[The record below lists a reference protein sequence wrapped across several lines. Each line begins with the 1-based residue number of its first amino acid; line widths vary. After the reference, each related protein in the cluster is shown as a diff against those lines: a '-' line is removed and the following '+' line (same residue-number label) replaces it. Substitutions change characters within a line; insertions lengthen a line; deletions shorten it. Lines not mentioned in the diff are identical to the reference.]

1 MLESIEKLL
10 KLQDRD
16 QRLRAFQTE
25 LANIPVE
32 RQAREKQI
40 ADSAARL
47 EKARTRAK
55 EIEVEKRSL
64 EVEAQAKR
72 DGIVRYKQQQLQT
85 RKNEEFTALNHE
97 IASAEKIVSGIEDK
111 ELELM
116 DEAEK
121 LKPALAE
128 AEKTHQEEKAKIE
141 HILKTL
147 EEKKGNIEARIAEL
161 KEERQEATA
170 GIDEDVLDRYQR
182 IFKNKGGTAVVAL
195 EHEVCTGCHM
205 KVTTQ
210 TAVEVKSQREIVH
223 CPQCGRIL
231 YFPA

>member
-25 LANIPVE
+25 LANIPLE

-47 EKARTRAK
+47 ELAKTRAK
-55 EIEVEKRSL
+55 AIEVEKRSL

-72 DGIVRYKQQQLQT
+72 DTIVRYKQQQSQT
-85 RKNEEFTALNHE
+85 RKNEEFTAFNHE
-97 IASAEKIVSGIEDK
+97 IANAEKIVSGIEDK

-121 LKPALAE
+121 LRPVITE
-128 AEKTHQEEKAKIE
+128 AEKIHNEEKTKLE
-141 HILKTL
+141 HVIQNL
-147 EEKKGNIEARIAEL
+147 EEKKINIEARMADL
-161 KEERQEATA
+161 KKERQEATV
-170 GIDEDVLDRYQR
+170 GVDEDVLDRYQR
-182 IFKNKGGTAVVAL
+182 IFKNKHGTAVVAL

-210 TAVEVKSQREIVH
+210 TAVEVKSERDIVH

-231 YFPA
+231 YLPF